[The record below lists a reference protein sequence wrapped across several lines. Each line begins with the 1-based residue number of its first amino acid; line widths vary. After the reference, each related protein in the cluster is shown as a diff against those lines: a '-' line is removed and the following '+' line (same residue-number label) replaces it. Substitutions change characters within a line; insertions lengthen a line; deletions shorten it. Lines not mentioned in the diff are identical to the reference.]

1 MKVLNFPVNRISD
14 SYKWN
19 IAPRCVCLTLATPWT
34 VDHQAMGFPRQ
45 EWSGLP
51 FPSPGDHP
59 NLEIKPGLLHCKQ
72 SLSLQTDSLPTEPL
86 WKLICARGA
95 SFFLNKFIYFNWRL
109 ITLQYCNGFCHTLI
123 WISHG
128 FTCIPHPE
136 PSLPIPSLW
145 VIPVHFLIG
154 LFVFLELSCMTCL
167 YISEIKSLSV
177 ALFAIIFSHS
187 EGCLVPPCL

>member
-1 MKVLNFPVNRISD
+1 M
-14 SYKWN
+14 
-19 IAPRCVCLTLATPWT
+19 CLTLATPWT

-109 ITLQYCNGFCHTLI
+109 ITLQYC
-123 WISHG
+123 ISFAIHQHESATG
-128 FTCIPHPE
+128 VHVFPILNPP
-136 PSLPIPSLW
+136 PSSLPVPSPW
-145 VIPVHFLIG
+145 VIPVHQPQA
-154 LFVFLELSCMTCL
+154 SCIL
-167 YISEIKSLSV
+167 
-177 ALFAIIFSHS
+177 H
-187 EGCLVPPCL
+187 

>member
-14 SYKWN
+14 FYKWN

-109 ITLQYCNGFCHTLI
+109 ITLQYCISFAIHQHESATGVHVFKKEATLI
-123 WISHG
+123 FQMWRKIFHMNENSATS
-128 FTCIPHPE
+128 TCE
-136 PSLPIPSLW
+136 
-145 VIPVHFLIG
+145 
-154 LFVFLELSCMTCL
+154 M
-167 YISEIKSLSV
+167 K
-177 ALFAIIFSHS
+177 
-187 EGCLVPPCL
+187 